1 MSPVNPSND
10 AVHHEVVLASAGS
23 GKTYQLSL
31 RIVKLLTLGA
41 KPEEIVAL
49 TFTRAAAQEFASRTL
64 RMLADGAASEQ
75 GAAKL
80 STEMKLSKPR
90 NQAFFAQLLRQTLH
104 HLHRLTLGTLDS
116 FFARLVNNHPTE
128 VGLNSTAPWTMEELE
143 GASARREVLLAM
155 LREADNTGLHKLG
168 EQIRDLSVGKDA
180 AMPFE
185 MLEEHT
191 GKLHDLFTLTNDQTT
206 WGQIAAIWGTRPEI
220 FTKPSSSDVAKA
232 LKTFTDWIDNNEHGL
247 IPKDPKAPPKRLN
260 EFRNMMRTHVMA
272 LAKVNEQMAAASD
285 LERVSNQMG
294 EITRGESG
302 KAQSTSYHKTILIT
316 VEACN
321 AYRVLV
327 SNLLSPLLDLKIKES
342 AALQSFLT
350 NFENKYAVQVRTQ
363 GNLTFSDYVTLLLR
377 ADLANKTD
385 INYRLDCQVRHWLF
399 DEFQDTSTRQWK
411 VLAENLEEVLQDA
424 SGESTAF
431 FVGDLKQSLYGW
443 RAGNPKLLANI
454 RAQMIQRFGKEF
466 KLTGR
471 EVERT
476 LPKTHRCAQPVVDL
490 VNRVLGNIEPV
501 GEYFSP
507 QAAQRWAEFFKPHET
522 AKTERPEEGDAL
534 WVRLP
539 KSENGDTVQEQA
551 IWIADNLKQSGLI
564 EEATGQLKPGITCAI
579 LVNKNDQAATI
590 AEVLRILKIQA
601 ADEGETPV
609 AEDNPLTAGLVALV
623 RHTAHPTDKLSKGI
637 VEMSAT
643 ASAALA
649 RLGGWKTAGEK
660 LAGIFQQDGAEGLVR
675 EICKGIELTGKDN
688 ANDFLR
694 KRLAQ
699 LLAIAVSYDETG
711 ERKLDGFCHHLTG
724 TSLRDSADPRSVQVL
739 TVHRSKGL
747 QYTCVYL
754 PCLNSTTKLA
764 GVRDELPIVH
774 SNAEF
779 NPEWILSRPNTA
791 VIEAEDGSGPLA
803 REVAREKGDS
813 GYEALCKLYV
823 GMTRAER
830 RVVLVTTALSDSITE
845 AARTEKRHGKYDA
858 AELIEHVL
866 GSEEAPTPKPA
877 KKKGETKEAEAP
889 GARVMVSIGSD
900 AWIKN
905 VAAPR
910 KIERKAVTIPAFTP
924 VSRPERLKPSSAGK
938 EQKGRPWTPSQQVA
952 AGKAFGSLV
961 HDLMESLEWNVAA
974 FEADLKAKT
983 AGTSDVVLTAAREQI
998 LTCLANPAVRA
1009 VLTDRPEGC
1018 QLWTE
1023 RQASLMHEGKL
1034 MHAIFDRV
1042 HVVPGQSAVILD
1054 YKTND
1059 KLTDQELGE
1068 IYQDQ
1073 MSLYRSAVAKLC
1085 GLPENKVR
1093 CVLIHVRKGTV
1104 VEV

>member
-1 MSPVNPSND
+1 MSPTNPSQD

-64 RMLADGAASEQ
+64 RMLADGAASEK

-80 STEMKLSKPR
+80 SAEMKLSKPR

-128 VGLNSTAPWTMEELE
+128 VGLHSTAPWTMEELE

-155 LREADNTGLHKLG
+155 LREADSTGLHKLG

-185 MLEEHT
+185 MLEDHT
-191 GKLHDLFTLTNDQTT
+191 GKLHDLLTLTNEQTT
-206 WGQIAAIWGTRPEI
+206 WGKIAAIWGTRPEI
-220 FTKPSSSDVAKA
+220 FTKPSSDAVAKA
-232 LKTFTDWIDNNEHGL
+232 LKTFTEWIDGNEHGFT
-247 IPKDPKAPPKRLN
+247 PKRLDL
-260 EFRNMMRTHVMA
+260 FRAIMRAHAIA
-272 LAKVNEQMAAASD
+272 LANSSEQMPAANHLTRISETD
-285 LERVSNQMG
+285 QMG
-294 EITRGESG
+294 AVTRGKSG
-302 KAQSTSYHKTILIT
+302 VAQETKYYQAVPVSA
-316 VEACN
+316 EACD
-321 AYRVLV
+321 AYRVLAR
-327 SNLLSPLLDLKIKES
+327 NALSLLLDLKIKET
-342 AALQSFLT
+342 AALQNFLE
-350 NFENKYAVQVRTQ
+350 NFEAKYAVQVRTQ

-377 ADLANKTD
+377 ADLAKKID

-454 RAQMIQRFGKEF
+454 RELMITRFPGI
-466 KLTGR
+466 
-471 EVERT
+471 EVESS
-476 LPKTHRCAQPVVDL
+476 LLKTRRCAQPVVDL

-501 GEYFSP
+501 GDFFSP
-507 QAAQRWAEFFKPHET
+507 EAAQRWAKFFTKHET
-522 AKTERPEEGDAL
+522 AKAERPEEGDAL

-539 KSENGDTVQEQA
+539 ESDDGDMVASQA
-551 IWIADNLKQSGLI
+551 IWIAGHLKDGGLI
-564 EEATGQLKPGITCAI
+564 DETTGLLKPGITCAI
-579 LVNKNDQAATI
+579 LVNKNDQAAKI
-590 AEVLRILKIQA
+590 AELLRILKIQA

-623 RHTAHPTDKLSKGI
+623 RCTAHPTDKLSKGI
-637 VEMSAT
+637 VEMSVT
-643 ASAALA
+643 ASAALT

-660 LAGIFQQDGAEGLVR
+660 LAVIFQEDGAEGLVR
-675 EICKGIELTGKDN
+675 EICKGIELTEKDN

-754 PCLNSTTKLA
+754 PCLNNPTKLA
-764 GVRDELPIVH
+764 AVRDELPIVH
-774 SNAEF
+774 SNDAF
-779 NPEWILSRPNTA
+779 DPEWILSRPNTA
-791 VIEAEDGSGPLA
+791 VVEAEDDSGPLA

-813 GYEALCKLYV
+813 GYESLCKLYV

-830 RVVLVTTALSDSITE
+830 RVVLVTTELSDSITK
-845 AARTEKRHGKYDA
+845 AARTEDRHGKYDA

-877 KKKGETKEAEAP
+877 KKKGEAKEAEAP
-889 GARVMVSIGSD
+889 VARVMVSIGSD
-900 AWIKN
+900 TWIKN
-905 VAAPR
+905 IAAPR

-924 VSRPERLKPSSAGK
+924 VSRPERLKPSGAGK
-938 EQKGRPWTPSQQVA
+938 EQKGRPWAPSQQVA

-961 HDLMESLEWNVAA
+961 HDLMESLEWDVAA
-974 FEADLKAKT
+974 FETELKAKT
-983 AGTSDVVLTAAREQI
+983 AGTTDAILVAAQEQI
-998 LTCLANPAVRA
+998 LACLAKPAVRA
-1009 VLTDRPEGC
+1009 ALSERPEGC
-1018 QLWTE
+1018 LLWTE

-1042 HVVPGQSAVILD
+1042 HVVPGKEAVILD

-1059 KLTDQELGE
+1059 KVTDEELAE
-1068 IYQDQ
+1068 IYQGQ

-1085 GLPENKVR
+1085 DIPENKVR